1 MRYLMVCLWLCL
13 GTGEAVAQVMCM
25 TSGAMVL
32 CDGPR
37 GPSEALQMEI
47 APGQGLTVDPYGK
60 VQPYLLLP
68 PLRPQPR
75 VPTPTEVLQPPQE
88 GLPLGS
94 GDMFLF
100 MPRD

>member
-1 MRYLMVCLWLCL
+1 MRVLIACVWMVLF
-13 GTGEAVAQVMCM
+13 TEEAIAQVMCM
-25 TSGAMVL
+25 TSGAMVF

-68 PLRPQPR
+68 PLTPPPR
-75 VPTPTEVLQPPQE
+75 TRAPEVRQPPQE
-88 GLPLGS
+88 APPRGL
-94 GDMFLF
+94 GDTFLF
-100 MPRD
+100 MPKD